1 MLKFAVEM
9 SMKPYPFLA
18 EEDKAAY
25 RVPVRY
31 EEIRSH
37 PILLRAHK
45 DTSTTPPG
53 TEMSL
58 NL

>member
-1 MLKFAVEM
+1 M